1 MKAVTKTE
9 PGNSATNG
17 PPDPQERVG
26 GLYFSRR
33 TSPCLSDRIHIY
45 YERSEVLTLT
55 DIKWAAEE
63 CERQQSGELSVA
75 NLCNALSF
83 ARDIWDRQLV
93 LRLNYIRLLGKLV
106 EPEKNNRGFR
116 ETPIH
121 FFDMTTALPAHQ
133 IVSALES
140 LINNGNQLSPTEWYT
155 EFEKIHPFVDGNG
168 RVGAILWNRKNGT
181 LNKPVSPPNVF
192 HRDKVH

>member
-26 GLYFSRR
+26 GLIDLRR

-45 YERSEVLTLT
+45 YERSEVFTLT
-55 DIKWAAEE
+55 DIRWAAEE
-63 CERQQSGELSVA
+63 CERQESGELSVA
-75 NLCNALSF
+75 NLCNALDF
-83 ARDIWDRQLV
+83 ARDLGVILDLEQ
-93 LRLNYIRLLGKLV
+93 IRLLGQLV
-106 EPEKNNRGFR
+106 EPEKNKRGFR
-116 ETPIH
+116 ETPVH
-121 FFDMTTALPAHQ
+121 FFDMTKPLPAHQ
-133 IVSALES
+133 IVWALTS

-155 EFEKIHPFVDGNG
+155 EFEKIHPFIDGNG
-168 RVGAILWNRKNGT
+168 RVGSILWNRKNGT
-181 LNKPVSPPNVF
+181 LDKPVSPPNVF